1 MEEFIEPL
9 GGKKTTTFE
18 TNSIKKFAEVFLLS
32 VIFDTS
38 GFYGSYS
45 LIY

>member
-9 GGKKTTTFE
+9 GGGKTT